1 MVHACTYDA
10 RLVAVEAARHNPTNA
25 VGGPSVNFVGG
36 MFVWW
41 RCGLTIEQRSMPP
54 PIRTTRWPKHG
65 KWPMLKEVFEDL
77 EWPGGDVDVV
87 MCQEQQRLA
96 FSASGSSGDLTV
108 RLPLFVRAT
117 HARLFL
123 RATCVLQVW
132 PQYRHKLL
140 DNKSISAQ
148 IAYTLWH
155 CSSTGSAHPLACSTT
170 GRAHPLTL
178 PQHRQSTPSDIA
190 AAQAQRI
197 AGQKSLGAAAH
208 SFCQE
213 SGTQADL
220 QERCQQSPQTDQSGC
235 ELIG

>member
-117 HARLFL
+117 HAVC
-123 RATCVLQVW
+123 RAAVFPAVVFAGNVC
-132 PQYRHKLL
+132 
-140 DNKSISAQ
+140 A
-148 IAYTLWH
+148 
-155 CSSTGSAHPLACSTT
+155 SSMATV
-170 GRAHPLTL
+170 
-178 PQHRQSTPSDIA
+178 
-190 AAQAQRI
+190 QAQT
-197 AGQKSLGAAAH
+197 AGQ
-208 SFCQE
+208 
-213 SGTQADL
+213 
-220 QERCQQSPQTDQSGC
+220 
-235 ELIG
+235 